1 MISKKHSHYME
12 MYLTDTYLKY
22 LTDTKKKYTN
32 VFFTLLHEFKWNL
45 TSSSQPL
52 QGIPSATTHSIPT
65 LSLPPTLSASPC
77 PCPSPMHHSPR
88 LLLWRS
94 AIIGQ
99 LLRPEASIAFRRVGV
114 LSGRQGQ
121 RRGGGY
127 LSDWMLYA
135 ASQPPTWAKGKR
147 AKNSGNADVFIAC
160 KVQLIFARPNKN
172 RRRHEPQL

>member
-1 MISKKHSHYME
+1 MSSLLYFMSLKME
-12 MYLTDTYLKY
+12 FD
-22 LTDTKKKYTN
+22 
-32 VFFTLLHEFKWNL
+32 LL
-45 TSSSQPL
+45 S
-52 QGIPSATTHSIPT
+52 PT
-65 LSLPPTLSASPC
+65 LTGYSLSDYPQHPHSLSLTLPPC

-99 LLRPEASIAFRRVGV
+99 LLRPEASIAFTLDDRKSGSVGW
-114 LSGRQGQ
+114 LEGQ
-121 RRGGGY
+121 RRGLGY